1 LTSEIERIK
10 ILEAKIS
17 HVVDYIHKI
26 LSENEKLKQQAKE
39 LRAEKKEFEEQVGK
53 AHKLDENLKKYHKER
68 EVIKEKIETIISQ
81 IDQLGI

>member
-1 LTSEIERIK
+1 MTSEIERIK

-17 HVVDYIHKI
+17 HVVNYINKI
-26 LSENEKLKQQAKE
+26 LSDNEKLKQQVKE
-39 LRAEKKEFEEQVGK
+39 LRVENKEFEGQVGK

-68 EVIKEKIETIISQ
+68 EVIKEKIETIIGQ

>member
-17 HVVDYIHKI
+17 HVVDYINKI

-39 LRAEKKEFEEQVGK
+39 LRAEKKEFEEMLGK
-53 AHKLDENLKKYHKER
+53 ANKLDENLKKYHKER

>member
-17 HVVDYIHKI
+17 HVVNYINKI
-26 LSENEKLKQQAKE
+26 LSDNEKLKQQVKE
-39 LRAEKKEFEEQVGK
+39 LRVEKKEFEEQVGK
-53 AHKLDENLKKYHKER
+53 SHKLDENLKKYYKER
-68 EVIKEKIETIISQ
+68 EVIKEKIETIIGQ